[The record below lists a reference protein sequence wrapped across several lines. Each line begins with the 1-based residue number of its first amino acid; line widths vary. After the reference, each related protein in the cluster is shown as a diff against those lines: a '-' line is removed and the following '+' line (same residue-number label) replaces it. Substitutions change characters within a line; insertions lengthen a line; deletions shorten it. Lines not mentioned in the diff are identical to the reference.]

1 MWKRLQTIYWK
12 SRSRQEPA
20 LDSVQHYL
28 QEIGRVSLLSAAEE
42 VELAERMER
51 GKAATLRLASAEVLS
66 AQLRTA
72 LRADVFSG
80 QDARRH
86 LIQANLRL
94 VVSIAKK
101 YVGRGLALLDLIQE
115 GNIGLMRAV
124 EKFDYHK
131 GNRFSTYATWWI
143 RQAVTRAIAE
153 QGRTIRLPVH
163 MSESVGQVK
172 RAAERL
178 AQALERQPTAEEIAT
193 ALGQPLDRVERVLE
207 AARRPVSLETP
218 VGEDGEHTL
227 GDFLQDDELPTPADF
242 ASQQLLRQDLAAA
255 LQHLSERERRIIDLR
270 YGLADGQRRTLEE
283 VGKVLGMTR
292 ERARQIEA
300 EALRRLR
307 APRSGS
313 TCGITWSSGP
323 NSGLRIEGSGRDGH
337 SSLLFFAV
345 RERLIPEIRTPR
357 ANALIKT
364 LCALFSNLS
373 HSGNS
378 SSISSLRLRARHH
391 PPRPPRRR
399 TRCRRRGCGPPSA
412 SARRGPGSSP
422 AGASPGWPGPRA
434 GGAAADA
441 GEAPRR
447 CPCRR

>member
-1 MWKRLQTIYWK
+1 MSHPLMTSLIAKDSPTFAEFACLRTHNEGAAPSGREEPRCVSWRCRVMKHQYNAHHAWEFDERPDEVEEPTVEAIADVEQLSQDILEEQLP
-12 SRSRQEPA
+12 QEPS

-28 QEIGRVSLLSAAEE
+28 QEIGRVSLLSASEE

-51 GKAATLRLASAEVLS
+51 GKAAAQRLASAEDLS
-66 AQLRTA
+66 WQLRTA
-72 LRADVFSG
+72 LRADVIGG
-80 QDARRH
+80 QEARRH

-101 YVGRGLALLDLIQE
+101 YVGRGLALLDLVQE

-172 RAAERL
+172 RSAERL

-193 ALGQPLDRVERVLE
+193 ALGQPLDRIERVLE
-207 AARRPVSLETP
+207 ASRRPVSLETP

-242 ASQQLLRQDLAAA
+242 ASQQLLRRDLAEA
-255 LQHLSERERRIIDLR
+255 LEHLNERERRIIDLR

-283 VGKVLGMTR
+283 VGRVLGMTR

-307 APRSGS
+307 APDVGQH
-313 TCGITWSSGP
+313 
-323 NSGLRIEGSGRDGH
+323 LRDYLE
-337 SSLLFFAV
+337 
-345 RERLIPEIRTPR
+345 
-357 ANALIKT
+357 
-364 LCALFSNLS
+364 
-373 HSGNS
+373 
-378 SSISSLRLRARHH
+378 
-391 PPRPPRRR
+391 
-399 TRCRRRGCGPPSA
+399 
-412 SARRGPGSSP
+412 
-422 AGASPGWPGPRA
+422 
-434 GGAAADA
+434 
-441 GEAPRR
+441 
-447 CPCRR
+447 

>member
-1 MWKRLQTIYWK
+1 MNRKNEQQAWELDERPDENEEPTVQAIADVEALANDILEEPLQA
-12 SRSRQEPA
+12 EPA

-51 GKAATLRLASAEVLS
+51 GKAAAVRLASAEVLS
-66 AQLRTA
+66 TQLRVA
-72 LRADVFSG
+72 LRADIFSG

-143 RQAVTRAIAE
+143 RQAVTRSIAE

-307 APRSGS
+307 APDVGQH
-313 TCGITWSSGP
+313 
-323 NSGLRIEGSGRDGH
+323 LRDYLE
-337 SSLLFFAV
+337 
-345 RERLIPEIRTPR
+345 
-357 ANALIKT
+357 
-364 LCALFSNLS
+364 
-373 HSGNS
+373 
-378 SSISSLRLRARHH
+378 
-391 PPRPPRRR
+391 
-399 TRCRRRGCGPPSA
+399 
-412 SARRGPGSSP
+412 
-422 AGASPGWPGPRA
+422 
-434 GGAAADA
+434 
-441 GEAPRR
+441 
-447 CPCRR
+447 

>member
-1 MWKRLQTIYWK
+1 MIKRAYSEQQAWGLDERPDEVEEPPIEALADVEELANDILEEALP
-12 SRSRQEPA
+12 QEPT

-28 QEIGRVSLLSAAEE
+28 QEIGRVALLTASEE

-51 GKAATLRLASAEVLS
+51 GKAALQRMMSSEELS
-66 AQLRTA
+66 QPLKLA
-72 LRADVFSG
+72 LRGDVVSG
-80 QDARRH
+80 QEARRH
-86 LIQANLRL
+86 
-94 VVSIAKK
+94 
-101 YVGRGLALLDLIQE
+101 LIQE

-227 GDFLQDDELPTPADF
+227 GDFLQDDELPTPAEM
-242 ASQQLLRQDLAAA
+242 ASQQLLRRDLAAA
-255 LQHLSERERRIIDLR
+255 LDHLNERERRIIDLR

-307 APRSGS
+307 APEVGQH
-313 TCGITWSSGP
+313 
-323 NSGLRIEGSGRDGH
+323 LRDYLE
-337 SSLLFFAV
+337 
-345 RERLIPEIRTPR
+345 
-357 ANALIKT
+357 
-364 LCALFSNLS
+364 
-373 HSGNS
+373 
-378 SSISSLRLRARHH
+378 
-391 PPRPPRRR
+391 
-399 TRCRRRGCGPPSA
+399 
-412 SARRGPGSSP
+412 
-422 AGASPGWPGPRA
+422 
-434 GGAAADA
+434 
-441 GEAPRR
+441 
-447 CPCRR
+447 

>member
-1 MWKRLQTIYWK
+1 MNRMMNEQQAWELDERPDEVEEPTVQAIADVEELANDILGEPLPA
-12 SRSRQEPA
+12 EPA

-28 QEIGRVSLLSAAEE
+28 QEIGRVSLLSASEE

-51 GKAATLRLASAEVLS
+51 GKAAALRLASVEELS
-66 AQLRTA
+66 PQLRAA
-72 LRADVFSG
+72 LRADVYSG

-143 RQAVTRAIAE
+143 RQAVTRSIAE

-163 MSESVGQVK
+163 LSESVGQVK

-178 AQALERQPTAEEIAT
+178 AQALERQPIAEEIAT

-227 GDFLQDDELPTPADF
+227 GDFLQDDELPTPAEF
-242 ASQQLLRQDLAAA
+242 ASAQLLRQDLAAA
-255 LQHLSERERRIIDLR
+255 LDHLNERERRIIDLR

-307 APRSGS
+307 APEVGQH
-313 TCGITWSSGP
+313 
-323 NSGLRIEGSGRDGH
+323 LRDYLE
-337 SSLLFFAV
+337 
-345 RERLIPEIRTPR
+345 
-357 ANALIKT
+357 
-364 LCALFSNLS
+364 
-373 HSGNS
+373 
-378 SSISSLRLRARHH
+378 
-391 PPRPPRRR
+391 
-399 TRCRRRGCGPPSA
+399 
-412 SARRGPGSSP
+412 
-422 AGASPGWPGPRA
+422 
-434 GGAAADA
+434 
-441 GEAPRR
+441 
-447 CPCRR
+447 

>member
-1 MWKRLQTIYWK
+1 MNRKNEQQAWELDERPDENEEPTVQAIADVEALANDILEEPLQA
-12 SRSRQEPA
+12 EPA

-51 GKAATLRLASAEVLS
+51 GKAATVRLASAEVLS
-66 AQLRTA
+66 AQLRAA

-143 RQAVTRAIAE
+143 RQAVTRSIAE

-307 APRSGS
+307 APDVGQH
-313 TCGITWSSGP
+313 
-323 NSGLRIEGSGRDGH
+323 LRDYLE
-337 SSLLFFAV
+337 
-345 RERLIPEIRTPR
+345 
-357 ANALIKT
+357 
-364 LCALFSNLS
+364 
-373 HSGNS
+373 
-378 SSISSLRLRARHH
+378 
-391 PPRPPRRR
+391 
-399 TRCRRRGCGPPSA
+399 
-412 SARRGPGSSP
+412 
-422 AGASPGWPGPRA
+422 
-434 GGAAADA
+434 
-441 GEAPRR
+441 
-447 CPCRR
+447 

>member
-1 MWKRLQTIYWK
+1 MNRKNEQQAWELDERPDENEEPTVQAIADVEALANDILEEPLQ
-12 SRSRQEPA
+12 QEPA

-51 GKAATLRLASAEVLS
+51 GKAATVRLASAEVLS
-66 AQLRTA
+66 AQLRMA
-72 LRADVFSG
+72 LRADIFSG

-143 RQAVTRAIAE
+143 RQAVTRSIAE

-307 APRSGS
+307 APDVGQH
-313 TCGITWSSGP
+313 
-323 NSGLRIEGSGRDGH
+323 LRDYLE
-337 SSLLFFAV
+337 
-345 RERLIPEIRTPR
+345 
-357 ANALIKT
+357 
-364 LCALFSNLS
+364 
-373 HSGNS
+373 
-378 SSISSLRLRARHH
+378 
-391 PPRPPRRR
+391 
-399 TRCRRRGCGPPSA
+399 
-412 SARRGPGSSP
+412 
-422 AGASPGWPGPRA
+422 
-434 GGAAADA
+434 
-441 GEAPRR
+441 
-447 CPCRR
+447 

>member
-1 MWKRLQTIYWK
+1 MNRKNEQQAWELDERPDENEEPTVQAIADVEALANDILEEPLQA
-12 SRSRQEPA
+12 EPA

-51 GKAATLRLASAEVLS
+51 GKAATVRLASAEVLS

-80 QDARRH
+80 HDARRH

-143 RQAVTRAIAE
+143 RQAVTRSIAE

-178 AQALERQPTAEEIAT
+178 AQALERQPTAEEIST

-307 APRSGS
+307 APEVGQH
-313 TCGITWSSGP
+313 
-323 NSGLRIEGSGRDGH
+323 LRDYLE
-337 SSLLFFAV
+337 
-345 RERLIPEIRTPR
+345 
-357 ANALIKT
+357 
-364 LCALFSNLS
+364 
-373 HSGNS
+373 
-378 SSISSLRLRARHH
+378 
-391 PPRPPRRR
+391 
-399 TRCRRRGCGPPSA
+399 
-412 SARRGPGSSP
+412 
-422 AGASPGWPGPRA
+422 
-434 GGAAADA
+434 
-441 GEAPRR
+441 
-447 CPCRR
+447 

>member
-1 MWKRLQTIYWK
+1 MNRKNEQQAWELDERPDENEEPTVQAIADVEALANDILEEPLQA
-12 SRSRQEPA
+12 EPA

-51 GKAATLRLASAEVLS
+51 GKAATVRLASAEVLS
-66 AQLRTA
+66 AQLRSA
-72 LRADVFSG
+72 LRADIFSG

-143 RQAVTRAIAE
+143 RQAVTRSIAE

-307 APRSGS
+307 APEVGQH
-313 TCGITWSSGP
+313 
-323 NSGLRIEGSGRDGH
+323 LRDYLE
-337 SSLLFFAV
+337 
-345 RERLIPEIRTPR
+345 
-357 ANALIKT
+357 
-364 LCALFSNLS
+364 
-373 HSGNS
+373 
-378 SSISSLRLRARHH
+378 
-391 PPRPPRRR
+391 
-399 TRCRRRGCGPPSA
+399 
-412 SARRGPGSSP
+412 
-422 AGASPGWPGPRA
+422 
-434 GGAAADA
+434 
-441 GEAPRR
+441 
-447 CPCRR
+447 

>member
-1 MWKRLQTIYWK
+1 MNRKNEQQAWELDERPDENEEPTVQAIADVEALANDILEEPLQA
-12 SRSRQEPA
+12 EPA

-51 GKAATLRLASAEVLS
+51 GKAATVRLASAEVLS
-66 AQLRTA
+66 PQLRTA
-72 LRADVFSG
+72 LRADIFSG

-143 RQAVTRAIAE
+143 RQAVTRSIAE

-300 EALRRLR
+300 EALRRPR
-307 APRSGS
+307 APEVGQH
-313 TCGITWSSGP
+313 
-323 NSGLRIEGSGRDGH
+323 LRDYLE
-337 SSLLFFAV
+337 
-345 RERLIPEIRTPR
+345 
-357 ANALIKT
+357 
-364 LCALFSNLS
+364 
-373 HSGNS
+373 
-378 SSISSLRLRARHH
+378 
-391 PPRPPRRR
+391 
-399 TRCRRRGCGPPSA
+399 
-412 SARRGPGSSP
+412 
-422 AGASPGWPGPRA
+422 
-434 GGAAADA
+434 
-441 GEAPRR
+441 
-447 CPCRR
+447 

>member
-1 MWKRLQTIYWK
+1 MNRVAKDQRGWELEEHRDEVEGPSSEQLPDIEELTAEILEETLP
-12 SRSRQEPA
+12 QEPT
-20 LDSVQHYL
+20 LDAVQHYL

-51 GKAATLRLASAEVLS
+51 GKAADGRLKSAEDISSQLRLALLS
-66 AQLRTA
+66 
-72 LRADVFSG
+72 DIGSG
-80 QDARRH
+80 HDARRH

-172 RAAERL
+172 RTAERL
-178 AQALERQPTAEEIAT
+178 AQVLERQPNAEEIAT
-193 ALGQPLDRVERVLE
+193 ALGQPIDRIERVLE

-227 GDFLQDDELPTPADF
+227 GDFLQDDEMPTPADF
-242 ASQQLLRQDLAAA
+242 ASQQLLRRDLAAA
-255 LQHLSERERRIIDLR
+255 LNHLNERERRIIDLR

-307 APRSGS
+307 APEVGQH
-313 TCGITWSSGP
+313 
-323 NSGLRIEGSGRDGH
+323 LRDYLE
-337 SSLLFFAV
+337 
-345 RERLIPEIRTPR
+345 
-357 ANALIKT
+357 
-364 LCALFSNLS
+364 
-373 HSGNS
+373 
-378 SSISSLRLRARHH
+378 
-391 PPRPPRRR
+391 
-399 TRCRRRGCGPPSA
+399 
-412 SARRGPGSSP
+412 
-422 AGASPGWPGPRA
+422 
-434 GGAAADA
+434 
-441 GEAPRR
+441 
-447 CPCRR
+447 

>member
-1 MWKRLQTIYWK
+1 MKRAYNEQNAWELDERRDENEEPSVEAIADVEELANDILEETLP
-12 SRSRQEPA
+12 QEPS

-28 QEIGRVSLLSAAEE
+28 QEIGRVSLLSALEE

-51 GKAATLRLASAEVLS
+51 GKAAGQRMASAEELS
-66 AQLRTA
+66 PQLRNA
-72 LRADVFSG
+72 LRVDIISG
-80 QDARRH
+80 QEARRH

-172 RAAERL
+172 RTAERL
-178 AQALERQPTAEEIAT
+178 SQALERQPTAEEIAT

-242 ASQQLLRQDLAAA
+242 ASAQLLRRDLAAA
-255 LQHLSERERRIIDLR
+255 LEHLNERERRIIDLR

-307 APRSGS
+307 APEVGQH
-313 TCGITWSSGP
+313 
-323 NSGLRIEGSGRDGH
+323 LRDYLE
-337 SSLLFFAV
+337 
-345 RERLIPEIRTPR
+345 
-357 ANALIKT
+357 
-364 LCALFSNLS
+364 
-373 HSGNS
+373 
-378 SSISSLRLRARHH
+378 
-391 PPRPPRRR
+391 
-399 TRCRRRGCGPPSA
+399 
-412 SARRGPGSSP
+412 
-422 AGASPGWPGPRA
+422 
-434 GGAAADA
+434 
-441 GEAPRR
+441 
-447 CPCRR
+447 